1 MRLSVRHITR
11 YDYETP
17 VQRASL
23 RLRLY
28 PPRFDTQAPVAWR
41 VAVND
46 TPVEPHFINSV
57 GEGES
62 TWTADGPL
70 RTIEVVA
77 EGAVDVSDA
86 AGLVR
91 GLVDQTRPAMFL
103 RKTLLTEA
111 DDAIKTLA
119 DVARGADTLGSLHAL
134 SNAVR
139 DAVDYITAATAH
151 STSAAEAF
159 AQGAGVCQDHA
170 HIFLAAARFAG
181 VPARYV
187 TGYLAPDFEGLH
199 ETHAWA
205 EAFVPDLG
213 WVGFDPSNRQ
223 SPTDAYIRLCTGFD
237 AADAAPVRGAVSM
250 GAGEDLSVQVEVA
263 QQ

>member
-11 YDYETP
+11 YAYETP

-28 PPRFDTQAPVAWR
+28 PPRFATQTPNAWR
-41 VAVND
+41 VSVNGA
-46 TPVEPHFINSV
+46 PVEPHFLNGL

-62 TWTADGPL
+62 TWAASEPQSA
-70 RTIEVVA
+70 IEIVA
-77 EGAVDVSDA
+77 EGAVDVVDA
-86 AGLVR
+86 AGVVR
-91 GLVDQTRPAMFL
+91 GLADHTRPAMFL
-103 RKTLLTEA
+103 RETPLTRA
-111 DDAIKTLA
+111 DQAIKALSG
-119 DVARGADTLGSLHAL
+119 VARGEDALASLHAL

-151 STSAAEAF
+151 STSAAEAL

-170 HIFLAAARFAG
+170 HIFIAAARFAG

-187 TGYLAPDFEGLH
+187 TGYLAPDYVGLH

-205 EAFVPDLG
+205 EAYVPELG

-223 SPTDAYIRLCTGFD
+223 SPTDAYIRLCAGFD

-250 GAGEDLSVQVEVA
+250 GAGEGLSVQVEVA